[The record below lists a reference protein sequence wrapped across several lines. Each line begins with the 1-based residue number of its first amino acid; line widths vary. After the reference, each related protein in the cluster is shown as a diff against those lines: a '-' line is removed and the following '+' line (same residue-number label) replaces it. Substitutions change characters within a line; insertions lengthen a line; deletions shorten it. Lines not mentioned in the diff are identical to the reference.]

1 MMDWASRR
9 VLGWAVSNTMET
21 DLCLKALKNAMGDT
35 GRVSEIFNTP
45 PPSRRGNCSVS
56 ASKPAFTTALAML
69 LDGIDM
75 VGLSAAWGSSAAA
88 GSVQ

>member
-35 GRVSEIFNTP
+35 GRVSELFNTE
-45 PPSRRGNCSVS
+45 
-56 ASKPAFTTALAML
+56 
-69 LDGIDM
+69 
-75 VGLSAAWGSSAAA
+75 
-88 GSVQ
+88 